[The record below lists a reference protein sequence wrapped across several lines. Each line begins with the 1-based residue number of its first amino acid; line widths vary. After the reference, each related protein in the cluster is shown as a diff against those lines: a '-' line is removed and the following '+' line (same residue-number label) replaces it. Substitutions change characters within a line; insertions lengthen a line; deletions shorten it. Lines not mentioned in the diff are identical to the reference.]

1 MRIKLISETAFTH
14 EGDFS
19 YLIAQIDLAN
29 KIGAEYIKFQVL
41 LDIDS
46 VYSKSTDLY
55 NDMKSKMFNPEDWK
69 SALKYAKSL
78 GLKTLV
84 LPIDYKALQFSID
97 CNYTDAIEIHSI
109 CLNDILF
116 LNTINKSETK
126 LLIVLGVGGRTTSD
140 INFCINYLDS
150 SNLLL
155 MSGFQCFPTEIED
168 ANLGKVKSLV
178 NNYRFPI
185 GYADHTPWDQEDSS
199 MILTAISFGAT
210 FIEKHIIL
218 DNGSDRADYYSAV
231 SEKEFMRLKNL
242 IKTFTLIYGN
252 DDLGF
257 LSKKETTYKNRERKI
272 IALSNIRKNTK
283 LLHEN
288 IGYTVTNQST
298 DLEQKSFNKIIG
310 LIAKEYIRKGETIT
324 SDKII

>member
-1 MRIKLISETAFTH
+1 MNIKIISETAFTH
-14 EGDFS
+14 EGDLN
-19 YLIAQIDLAN
+19 YLLAQINLA
-29 KIGAEYIKFQVL
+29 KKAGAEYIKFQVL

-55 NDMKSKMFNPEDWK
+55 KDMKSKMLNSKDWED
-69 SALKYAKSL
+69 AFKYAKNL
-78 GLKTLV
+78 GLKTLL

-97 CNYTDAIEIHSI
+97 CKYTDAIEIHSI

-116 LNTINKSETK
+116 LNKINKSKTK
-126 LLIVLGVGGRTTSD
+126 LLIVLGVGGRSTSD

-155 MSGFQCFPTEIED
+155 MSGFQCFPTEIKD

-178 NNYRFPI
+178 NNYHFPI
-185 GYADHTPWDQEDSS
+185 GYADHTPWDKDDSS

-218 DNGSDRADYYSAV
+218 ENGSDRADYYSAV
-231 SEKEFMRLKNL
+231 SEKELRRLKNV

-252 DDLGF
+252 DTLES
-257 LSKKETTYKNRERKI
+257 LSEKETTYKNRERKI
-272 IALSNIRKNTK
+272 IALSNISKNKK
-283 LLHEN
+283 LSQEN

-298 DLEQKSFNKIIG
+298 DLEQKSFNKILG
-310 LIAKEYIRKGETIT
+310 LRARQDIKDGEVIT